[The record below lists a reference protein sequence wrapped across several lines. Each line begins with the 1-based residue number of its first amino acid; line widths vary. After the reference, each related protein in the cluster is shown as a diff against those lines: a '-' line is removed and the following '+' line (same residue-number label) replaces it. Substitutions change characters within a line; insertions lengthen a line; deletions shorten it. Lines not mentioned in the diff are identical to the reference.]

1 MSDPLFLSNR
11 RRFPRAHLGCD
22 IVYQDRLQSWRSQT
36 RDLSLGGCRVAG
48 YYPFPV
54 GKSLALTMT
63 HPSMPESV
71 AVNSNVV
78 RVCGG
83 EENSFSL
90 AFDKQRR
97 GLSKFEEWIRKLAR
111 NNPTAQRT
119 ISQAPDRL
127 PIEATLHR
135 APRHRIERLLTQA
148 EIELMRRLDTSGRPV
163 ALIDLLTK
171 WGAEWER
178 KAQLVFDLIA
188 DGIILCSMLQPTTA
202 STTTVE
208 ELAVESFYETSAT
221 LMNDLESECGPL
233 DKNFAR
239 ALETMAHEVGG
250 MRRSASQTN
259 EKRQPI
265 VLPYS
270 GGPKPS

>member
-1 MSDPLFLSNR
+1 MSDHVFLSNR
-11 RRFPRAHLGCD
+11 RRFPRARLSCD
-22 IVYQDRLQSWRSQT
+22 IIYQDRLQSWHSQT
-36 RDLSLGGCRVAG
+36 RDISLGGCRVAG

-78 RVCGG
+78 RICGG
-83 EENSFSL
+83 AENSFSL
-90 AFDKQRR
+90 AFDKQWR

-119 ISQAPDRL
+119 ISQTPDRL
-127 PIEATLHR
+127 PIEATLRR
-135 APRHRIERLLTQA
+135 APRHRIERVLTQG

-163 ALIDLLTK
+163 ALIDLRTK

-178 KAQLVFDLIA
+178 KAQVMFDLIA
-188 DGIILCSMLQPTTA
+188 DGIILCSMLQPTTTS
-202 STTTVE
+202 STTAE
-208 ELAVESFYETSAT
+208 EFAVESFFETST
-221 LMNDLESECGPL
+221 KLMNDLESECGPL

-239 ALETMAHEVGG
+239 ALETMVQEVVGTG
-250 MRRSASQTN
+250 RSASQTN
-259 EKRQPI
+259 EERQPI

-270 GGPKPS
+270 GGTKPS

>member
-1 MSDPLFLSNR
+1 MSDHVFLSNR
-11 RRFPRAHLGCD
+11 RRFPRARLSCD

-36 RDLSLGGCRVAG
+36 RDISLGGCRVAG

-78 RVCGG
+78 RICGG
-83 EENSFSL
+83 AENSFSL
-90 AFDKQRR
+90 AFDKQWR
-97 GLSKFEEWIRKLAR
+97 GLSKFDEWIRKLAGH
-111 NNPTAQRT
+111 NPTAQRT
-119 ISQAPDRL
+119 ISETLDRL
-127 PIEATLHR
+127 PIEATLRR
-135 APRHRIERLLTQA
+135 APRHRIERVLTQG

-163 ALIDLLTK
+163 ALIDLQTK

-178 KAQLVFDLIA
+178 KAQVVFDLIA
-188 DGIILCSMLQPTTA
+188 DGIILCSMPQPTT
-202 STTTVE
+202 TVG
-208 ELAVESFYETSAT
+208 ELAVESFYETGAK

-239 ALETMAHEVGG
+239 ALETMTQEVVETG
-250 MRRSASQTN
+250 RSASQTN
-259 EKRQPI
+259 EERQPI

-270 GGPKPS
+270 GRTEPS

>member
-11 RRFPRAHLGCD
+11 RRFPRAHLGCN

-36 RDLSLGGCRVAG
+36 RDLSRGGCRVAG

-54 GKSLALTMT
+54 GKSLVLTMM

-71 AVNSNVV
+71 TVNSNVV
-78 RVCGG
+78 RICSV
-83 EENSFSL
+83 ENSFSL
-90 AFDKQRR
+90 AFDKEC

-127 PIEATLHR
+127 PIEATLRR
-135 APRHRIERLLTQA
+135 APQHRIERLLTQA
-148 EIELMRRLDTSGRPV
+148 ETELMRRPDTSGRPV

-250 MRRSASQTN
+250 TKRSAGLTN

-270 GGPKPS
+270 G